1 MINIYFYCFF
11 AFFNFLL
18 TVTADVTQNVFLRLY
33 NRNGSYIDENIR
45 NASLFLPHIQK
56 NNFLI
61 IFINGFTNDINSLSD
76 KLITSAYL
84 DTTQDNVFAL
94 DYRNITTQ
102 FYPFAVADIPT
113 VGKCVADALNIMIEN
128 GVNPKKIHIIGHSL
142 GAELGGSI
150 GRQMKFRIG
159 RITGLDPAGPLFYFL
174 NSHLKSSDARFVG
187 IIHADIGGYGL
198 ALKTGDVDFFPN
210 YGHRPQPN
218 CPLIGPLL
226 SQMDLCSHSRS
237 FEFYAESV
245 RNHTAFIAKCY
256 SLNECGGVE
265 YIPMGYATSVNSTGT
280 YYLLTN
286 TESPFGRG
294 LAGATFDPLKIIPIP
309 VAN

>member
-159 RITGLDPAGPLFYFL
+159 RITGLDPAGPFYYLL
-174 NSHLKSSDARFVG
+174 NNHLSISDADFVDV
-187 IIHADIGGYGL
+187 IHTDMGFAGL
-198 ALKTGDVDFFPN
+198 ALRIGTVNFFPN
-210 YGHRPQPN
+210 YGRRPQPG
-218 CPLIGPLL
+218 CSIELT
-226 SQMDLCSHSRS
+226 SSCSHARAY
-237 FEFYAESV
+237 EFYTESI
-245 RNHTAFIAKCY
+245 RNHGAFIGKCY
-256 SLNECGGVE
+256 SLNKCNGAK
-265 YIPMGYATSVNSTGT
+265 YIPMGYATPSNATGNYFLITNSK
-280 YYLLTN
+280 
-286 TESPFGRG
+286 SPYGRE
-294 LAGATFDPLKIIPIP
+294 LAGATFNPLLVTPIL
-309 VAN
+309 